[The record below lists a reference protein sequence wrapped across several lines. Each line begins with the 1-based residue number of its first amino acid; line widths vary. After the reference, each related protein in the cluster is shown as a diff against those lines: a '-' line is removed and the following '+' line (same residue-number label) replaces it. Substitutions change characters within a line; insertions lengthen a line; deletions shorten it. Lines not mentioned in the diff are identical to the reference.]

1 MFQIIET
8 IQYERQDIPT
18 EVRHAVDAFGDGKTS
33 GSYQHFVPV
42 KWIARTIKNA
52 VEGNMTRAGA
62 YTWLS
67 GRLATLG
74 IADTSRILPATS
86 TVAYDAWFGWAVDAI
101 CDWPPNIFRW
111 KPSTGDADGN
121 QLDVPVQAPT
131 NLENRVFGARQ
142 ALITAIGIPT
152 QTTLV
157 GVVADLM

>member
-1 MFQIIET
+1 MFQTIET
-8 IQYERQDIPT
+8 IQHEREDIPT
-18 EVRHAVDAFGDGKTS
+18 EVQHAVDAFGDGKTS
-33 GSYQHFVPV
+33 GAYQHFVPV

-52 VEGNMTRAGA
+52 IEGKMSRASA

-101 CDWPPNIFRW
+101 CDWPRNIFRW
-111 KPSTGDADGN
+111 KPSTGDAGGN
-121 QLDVPVQAPT
+121 QLDVPLRGPT
-131 NLENRVFGARQ
+131 NLESRVFGARE
-142 ALITAIGIPT
+142 ALIKAIGIPT
-152 QTTLV
+152 ETTLV